1 MVNDSTKPSGATS
14 YKQTAFGIIPRSQL
28 LQLELEGTKKGL
40 EFIYTLVKA
49 HAKVDITPALIRQLH
64 SVSFGWIFPEWAG
77 AFRTIQVT
85 YSGKE
90 APNYFQVPELIENLC
105 ADLRT
110 RLAYLPKTT
119 ELGYIENVVSLLAWF
134 QHQFVFI
141 HPFQDYNGRT
151 GRMLTSLLLLNLK
164 LPATEIQ
171 IETEADRQHY
181 LQAMQR
187 GDENDLTVLEKL
199 IGEALLENLNHP

>member
-1 MVNDSTKPSGATS
+1 
-14 YKQTAFGIIPRSQL
+14 
-28 LQLELEGTKKGL
+28 
-40 EFIYTLVKA
+40 
-49 HAKVDITPALIRQLH
+49 LIRQLH